1 MWFRNLLISSSKIKK
16 RIQII
21 GVTILVLIL
30 FGGGYYLATKGYLS
44 RANLSGL
51 SSIFEREEKK
61 SAIEESPELIVE
73 VPTPAQPEEKIES
86 TQTSSSNVFEEIAQK
101 GDGITHLAR
110 RVLKRYLQEK
120 GESLGIKLSPGQ
132 KLFVEDYLQKKTGSY
147 WLFLGEKIS
156 FSEELIKEAID
167 HAQALSQGQISN
179 LDNLAKSVP
188 SLNY

>member
-21 GVTILVLIL
+21 GVTILVLML

-110 RVLKRYLQEK
+110 RALKRYLQEK